1 MQEYAE
7 DNPGRCFAVYANPGD
22 VVIVPPYWAHAT
34 ISANPDKPLTFGA
47 WCDRE
52 YGFVYEGVRKHNG
65 IAWYPVFDELNE
77 IQWLEN
83 PAYQPSELICKSP
96 ADYLELGIKKDK
108 SIYCTFEEDPETFL
122 FVPSPQIKE
131 EYWRRFIPYRD
142 FIYNLNTM
150 KTEHNKMLIYIIAM
164 IAATGGL
171 LFGFDTGVISG
182 AIPFFQ
188 KDFGIDNN
196 MIELITSAG
205 LLGAILGA
213 LFCGRLTDRLGR
225 KKVILASAVIF
236 AVGAIWSG
244 VAVDAWNLVL
254 ARLFLGIAIGVSSF
268 AVPLYIAEISP
279 AKVRGMFVSMF
290 QLMVTIGVLVSY
302 LSDLYFADEGDM
314 SCWRPMFYVGVIP
327 ACILLVGMIFMPETP
342 RWLMSKGRHSESI
355 RILKR
360 IEGEE
365 QAKDSFQQMQEEI
378 KRSETE
384 KSGWKE
390 LLQPWLRTPLI
401 ICIGIMFFQQFVG
414 INTVIYYSP
423 KIFLMAGFD
432 GTVAAI
438 WASVGVGVVNV
449 IFTVVSVYFVDRL
462 GRRKLYFIGLSG
474 IVVSLLILGL
484 CFVFVNQ
491 LGDSVKWVAILL
503 IFCYVAF
510 FAISIGPLGW
520 LIISEIFPLKLR
532 GLGASLGSL
541 SVWLFNSIVS
551 FTFFKIVKALTIPGK
566 EIILDGENLGNP
578 AGAFWFY
585 GGVAFLALIWGYF
598 YVPETK
604 GVSLEQIE
612 NFWRKRESPRKL
624 K

>member
-1 MQEYAE
+1 
-7 DNPGRCFAVYANPGD
+7 
-22 VVIVPPYWAHAT
+22 
-34 ISANPDKPLTFGA
+34 
-47 WCDRE
+47 
-52 YGFVYEGVRKHNG
+52 
-65 IAWYPVFDELNE
+65 
-77 IQWLEN
+77 
-83 PAYQPSELICKSP
+83 
-96 ADYLELGIKKDK
+96 
-108 SIYCTFEEDPETFL
+108 
-122 FVPSPQIKE
+122 
-131 EYWRRFIPYRD
+131 
-142 FIYNLNTM
+142 M

-244 VAVDAWNLVL
+244 VAVDVWNLVL

-279 AKVRGMFVSMF
+279 AKVRGMLVSMF

-302 LSDLYFADEGDM
+302 LSDLYFADEGDV

-566 EIILDGENLGNP
+566 EIIMDGENLGNP

>member
-1 MQEYAE
+1 
-7 DNPGRCFAVYANPGD
+7 
-22 VVIVPPYWAHAT
+22 
-34 ISANPDKPLTFGA
+34 
-47 WCDRE
+47 
-52 YGFVYEGVRKHNG
+52 
-65 IAWYPVFDELNE
+65 
-77 IQWLEN
+77 
-83 PAYQPSELICKSP
+83 
-96 ADYLELGIKKDK
+96 
-108 SIYCTFEEDPETFL
+108 
-122 FVPSPQIKE
+122 
-131 EYWRRFIPYRD
+131 
-142 FIYNLNTM
+142 M

-279 AKVRGMFVSMF
+279 AKVRGMLVSMF

-474 IVVSLLILGL
+474 IVVSLLIRGL

>member
-1 MQEYAE
+1 MLLY
-7 DNPGRCFAVYANPGD
+7 
-22 VVIVPPYWAHAT
+22 VIA
-34 ISANPDKPLTFGA
+34 I
-47 WCDRE
+47 
-52 YGFVYEGVRKHNG
+52 
-65 IAWYPVFDELNE
+65 
-77 IQWLEN
+77 
-83 PAYQPSELICKSP
+83 
-96 ADYLELGIKKDK
+96 
-108 SIYCTFEEDPETFL
+108 
-122 FVPSPQIKE
+122 
-131 EYWRRFIPYRD
+131 
-142 FIYNLNTM
+142 
-150 KTEHNKMLIYIIAM
+150 

-188 KDFGIDNN
+188 KDFGIDNG
-196 MIELITSAG
+196 MVEQITSAG

-213 LFCGRLTDRLGR
+213 LFCGKLTDRLGR
-225 KKVILASAVIF
+225 RKVILASAVIF
-236 AVGAIWSG
+236 AVGAVWSG
-244 VAVDAWNLVL
+244 IAADAWNLVL
-254 ARLFLGIAIGVSSF
+254 ARLFLGVAIGVSSF

-279 AKVRGMFVSMF
+279 TKVRGTLVSMF

-302 LSDLYFADEGDM
+302 LSDLYFADESDM
-314 SCWRPMFYVGVIP
+314 TCWRPMFYVGVIP
-327 ACILLVGMIFMPETP
+327 ACILLIGMFFMPETP
-342 RWLMSKGRHSESI
+342 RWLMSQGRHDESI
-355 RILKR
+355 RILNR
-360 IEGEE
+360 IEGEA
-365 QAKDSFQQMQEEI
+365 QAKISFRQMQEEI
-378 KRSETE
+378 KRSEAE
-384 KSGWKE
+384 KSGWRE

-438 WASVGVGVVNV
+438 WASVGVGLVNV

-474 IVVSLLILGL
+474 IVVSLLLLGL
-484 CFVFVNQ
+484 CFVYVNQ

-566 EIILDGENLGNP
+566 EILTEGEDLGNP

-585 GGVAFLALIWGYF
+585 GGIAFLALIWGYF

-612 NFWRKRESPRKL
+612 CFWRKRESPRKL

>member
-1 MQEYAE
+1 
-7 DNPGRCFAVYANPGD
+7 
-22 VVIVPPYWAHAT
+22 
-34 ISANPDKPLTFGA
+34 
-47 WCDRE
+47 
-52 YGFVYEGVRKHNG
+52 
-65 IAWYPVFDELNE
+65 
-77 IQWLEN
+77 
-83 PAYQPSELICKSP
+83 
-96 ADYLELGIKKDK
+96 
-108 SIYCTFEEDPETFL
+108 
-122 FVPSPQIKE
+122 
-131 EYWRRFIPYRD
+131 
-142 FIYNLNTM
+142 M

-279 AKVRGMFVSMF
+279 AKVRGMLVSMF

-566 EIILDGENLGNP
+566 EIIMDGENLGNP

>member
-1 MQEYAE
+1 
-7 DNPGRCFAVYANPGD
+7 
-22 VVIVPPYWAHAT
+22 
-34 ISANPDKPLTFGA
+34 
-47 WCDRE
+47 
-52 YGFVYEGVRKHNG
+52 
-65 IAWYPVFDELNE
+65 
-77 IQWLEN
+77 
-83 PAYQPSELICKSP
+83 
-96 ADYLELGIKKDK
+96 
-108 SIYCTFEEDPETFL
+108 
-122 FVPSPQIKE
+122 
-131 EYWRRFIPYRD
+131 
-142 FIYNLNTM
+142 M

-279 AKVRGMFVSMF
+279 AKVRGMLVSMF

-360 IEGEE
+360 IEGEK

-432 GTVAAI
+432 GAVAAI
-438 WASVGVGVVNV
+438 WASVGVGLVNV

-474 IVVSLLILGL
+474 IVVSLLLLGL
-484 CFVFVNQ
+484 CFVYVNQ

-566 EIILDGENLGNP
+566 EILMEGEDLGNP

-585 GGVAFLALIWGYF
+585 GGIAFLALIWGYF

-612 NFWRKRESPRKL
+612 SFWRKRESPRKL

>member
-1 MQEYAE
+1 
-7 DNPGRCFAVYANPGD
+7 
-22 VVIVPPYWAHAT
+22 
-34 ISANPDKPLTFGA
+34 
-47 WCDRE
+47 
-52 YGFVYEGVRKHNG
+52 
-65 IAWYPVFDELNE
+65 
-77 IQWLEN
+77 
-83 PAYQPSELICKSP
+83 
-96 ADYLELGIKKDK
+96 
-108 SIYCTFEEDPETFL
+108 
-122 FVPSPQIKE
+122 
-131 EYWRRFIPYRD
+131 
-142 FIYNLNTM
+142 M

-225 KKVILASAVIF
+225 KKVILTSAVIF

-279 AKVRGMFVSMF
+279 AKVRGMLVSMF

-566 EIILDGENLGNP
+566 EIIMDGENLGNP

>member
-1 MQEYAE
+1 
-7 DNPGRCFAVYANPGD
+7 
-22 VVIVPPYWAHAT
+22 
-34 ISANPDKPLTFGA
+34 
-47 WCDRE
+47 
-52 YGFVYEGVRKHNG
+52 
-65 IAWYPVFDELNE
+65 
-77 IQWLEN
+77 
-83 PAYQPSELICKSP
+83 
-96 ADYLELGIKKDK
+96 
-108 SIYCTFEEDPETFL
+108 
-122 FVPSPQIKE
+122 
-131 EYWRRFIPYRD
+131 
-142 FIYNLNTM
+142 
-150 KTEHNKMLIYIIAM
+150 MLIYVIAI

-188 KDFGIDNN
+188 KDFGIDNG
-196 MIELITSAG
+196 MVEQITSAG

-213 LFCGRLTDRLGR
+213 LFCGKLTDRLGR
-225 KKVILASAVIF
+225 RKVILASAVIF
-236 AVGAIWSG
+236 AVGAVWSG
-244 VAVDAWNLVL
+244 IAADAWNLVL
-254 ARLFLGIAIGVSSF
+254 ARLFLGVAIGVSSF

-279 AKVRGMFVSMF
+279 TKVRGTLVSMF
-290 QLMVTIGVLVSY
+290 QLMVTIRVLVSY
-302 LSDLYFADEGDM
+302 LSDLYFADESDM
-314 SCWRPMFYVGVIP
+314 TCWRPMFYVGVIP
-327 ACILLVGMIFMPETP
+327 ACILLIGMFFMPETP
-342 RWLMSKGRHSESI
+342 RWLMSQGRHDESI
-355 RILKR
+355 RILNR
-360 IEGEE
+360 IEGEA
-365 QAKDSFQQMQEEI
+365 QAKISFRQMQEEI
-378 KRSETE
+378 KRSEAE
-384 KSGWKE
+384 KSGWRE

-438 WASVGVGVVNV
+438 WASVGVGLVNV

-474 IVVSLLILGL
+474 IVVSLLLLGL
-484 CFVFVNQ
+484 CFVYVNQ

-566 EIILDGENLGNP
+566 EILTEGEDLGNP

-585 GGVAFLALIWGYF
+585 GGIAFLALIWGYF

-612 NFWRKRESPRKL
+612 CFWRKRESPRKL